1 MQDQEE
7 TQIPLELCQS
17 FSSGGTMRKREGSN
31 MGKKKMGVK
40 VGEFKKNNYKIPKN
54 EET

>member
-31 MGKKKMGVK
+31 MGQ
-40 VGEFKKNNYKIPKN
+40 KNGSKSGRIQK
-54 EET
+54 E